1 MKDTALY
8 FLYKVASRTIPHNQF
23 AKAIYNRFKNAG
35 DNVDVESWEL
45 LEIPFDEKT
54 QLEEFDLARIERNK
68 DYRFLYLYLKGFR
81 KFPSCVGGGGFYGT
95 PFCSVNK
102 GKHTPESTL
111 LQGGNGTGK
120 TSVFGAME
128 YLFTGKMS
136 AAYKQGFQTY
146 AKLND
151 FIPFAGGKFDGLD
164 INVITRAMPFGIR
177 SNDAQQKDFLRL
189 CLLPFFC
196 SEYDVDKVVEEGID
210 KFVYEQMGYTLA
222 RDIIWKLG
230 EELKNV
236 SKRYESLEEKTT
248 EGIESLI
255 GDLDKKVVMYENL
268 KSSFMSLVAKISREK
283 DSKMKLDTLK
293 EHLTKRFVEK
303 EESELSESEKSL
315 TKNNL
320 IDEKN
325 RLKEV
330 SFGKDSSDFLLQ
342 QYSKII
348 KAIQSKSK
356 KTEEFL
362 TPLMVKRESLSKVL
376 DDFNYARDCFLQCI
390 NDLLNQVELSDIA
403 TNVNQYEAFLKKL
416 SNDLQQAE
424 IRKQYTIKVLS
435 IMDSRKVYDEF
446 LNAYKTEV
454 YGALNNLTLGSRE
467 LVNEVMKMFAMDDEE
482 MKMEFDVNSG
492 EFKMN
497 VMFRRE
503 DGKKVPFSPEQYLNT
518 FRFKLFCMTLKMAI
532 AFAMKRFY
540 KINFPIV
547 IDDVFYSSD
556 FAHRSMVKDFFR
568 LFFLKHKELFDNHDL
583 QVILL
588 THDDV
593 VIEAAFRGIC
603 DVIGC
608 SEINRR
614 IMFDYRECDGPETV
628 TLPFNGSD
636 GDPEVVNMI
645 KLAYS

>member
-45 LEIPFDEKT
+45 LEIPLDEKT

-81 KFPSCVGGGGFYGT
+81 KFPSPAGDEFYGI
-95 PFCSVNK
+95 PFCNANK
-102 GKHTPESTL
+102 GKYTPESTL

-128 YLFTGKMS
+128 YFFTGKMS
-136 AAYKQGFQTY
+136 AAYKQGFQTQ
-146 AKLND
+146 ARLND
-151 FIPFAGGKFDGLD
+151 FIPFAGGKSDGLD
-164 INVITRAMPFGIR
+164 INVITKAMPFGIR

-210 KFVYEQMGYTLA
+210 TFVYEQMGYTLT
-222 RDIIWKLG
+222 RRIIKKMDG
-230 EELKNV
+230 ELKKL
-236 SKRYESLEEKTT
+236 SDQYEALEEKD
-248 EGIESLI
+248 IEVIEARI
-255 GDLDKKVVMYENL
+255 GSLDKKVVMFENL
-268 KSSFMSLVAKISREK
+268 KSTFVSLAAKMSNDKGSQK
-283 DSKMKLDTLK
+283 KLNDLRNF
-293 EHLTKRFVEK
+293 LSKRFVLKTDKEHVNEEK
-303 EESELSESEKSL
+303 EL
-315 TKNNL
+315 TKGNL
-320 IDEKN
+320 LAEK
-325 RLKEV
+325 KV
-330 SFGKDSSDFLLQ
+330 VKDVLSNPSSQFIYQ
-342 QYSKII
+342 QYSKVI
-348 KAIQSKSK
+348 KAL
-356 KTEEFL
+356 EL
-362 TPLMVKRESLSKVL
+362 TPEKGDILLSPKKAKKENLNQIL
-376 DDFNYARDCFLQCI
+376 DDFNFTRECFLLCVNEMMD
-390 NDLLNQVELSDIA
+390 NDALSDMA
-403 TNVNQYEAFLKKL
+403 TSVKQYESFLQKHID
-416 SNDLQQAE
+416 NMRQAE
-424 IRKQYTIKVLS
+424 ASKQEIIR
-435 IMDSRKVYDEF
+435 IMGNMANKPVFDEF
-446 LNAYKTEV
+446 LSAFKFDV

-467 LVNEVMKMFAMDDEE
+467 LVNEVMKMFTMDDEE
-482 MKMEFDVNSG
+482 MRMDFDVNSG

-497 VMFRRE
+497 ILFCRE
-503 DGKKVPFSPEQYLNT
+503 EGKKVSFSPEQYLNT

-540 KINFPIV
+540 KFNFPIV

-568 LFFLKHKELFDNHDL
+568 LFFLKHKEVFDNHNL
-583 QVILL
+583 QIILL

-628 TLPFNGSD
+628 TLPFYGPNGES
-636 GDPEVVNMI
+636 EVVKMI

>member
-8 FLYKVASRTIPHNQF
+8 FLYRVASRTIPHNQF

-45 LEIPFDEKT
+45 LEIPFDENT
-54 QLEEFDLARIERNK
+54 QLEEFDPARIERNK

-81 KFPSCVGGGGFYGT
+81 KFPSIAGDEFYGI
-95 PFCSVNK
+95 PFCNVNN
-102 GKHTPESTL
+102 GKHTPENTL

-136 AAYKQGFQTY
+136 AAYKQGFQTQ
-146 AKLND
+146 ARLND

-164 INVITRAMPFGIR
+164 INVITRTMPFGVR
-177 SNDAQQKDFLRL
+177 TNGAQQKDFLRL

-222 RDIIWKLG
+222 RKIIWKLR
-230 EELKNV
+230 EELKNE
-236 SKRYESLEEKTT
+236 SQKYESLEEKTT
-248 EGIESLI
+248 EGVEVLI
-255 GDLDKKVVMYENL
+255 GDLDKKVVMYGNL
-268 KSSFMSLVAKISREK
+268 KSSFFSFASNVSNESDL
-283 DSKMKLDTLK
+283 KLKLK
-293 EHLTKRFVEK
+293 ELNDFFSKKYVQK
-303 EESELSESEKSL
+303 PVNELSD
-315 TKNNL
+315 
-320 IDEKN
+320 DEKA
-325 RLKEV
+325 LIKDDLIAEKKWL
-330 SFGKDSSDFLLQ
+330 GKTLGPMAASQNLYQLYPQ
-342 QYSKII
+342 II
-348 KAIQSKSK
+348 KALNPKSGK
-356 KTEEFL
+356 SDEFL
-362 TPLMVKRESLSKVL
+362 NLSKVKKEDLNQIL
-376 DDFNYARDCFLQCI
+376 DEFNYARASFLQIVNELI
-390 NDLLNQVELSDIA
+390 NEDEIPDIA
-403 TNVNQYEAFLKKL
+403 TSVNNYESFLQSL

-424 IRKQYTIKVLS
+424 NRKQNTIKVLGVL
-435 IMDSRKVYDEF
+435 DNRKVYDEF
-446 LNAYKTEV
+446 LNAYQTEV
-454 YGALNNLTLGSRE
+454 YSALNNLTLGSRE
-467 LVNEVMKMFAMDDEE
+467 LVNEVMKMFTTDGEE
-482 MKMEFDVNSG
+482 MNMEFDEKSG

-497 VMFRRE
+497 ISFCRE
-503 DGKKVPFSPEQYLNT
+503 EGKKVLFPPEQYLNT

-540 KINFPIV
+540 KFNFPIV

-568 LFFLKHKELFDNHDL
+568 LFFLKHRELFDNHNL

-608 SEINRR
+608 SDTNRR
-614 IMFDYRECDGPETV
+614 IMFDYRECDGPEAMAM
-628 TLPFNGSD
+628 PFKGANGE
-636 GDPEVVNMI
+636 PEVVKMI

>member
-8 FLYKVASRTIPHNQF
+8 FLYKVASRAIPQNQF

-54 QLEEFDLARIERNK
+54 QLEEFDIARIERNK
-68 DYRFLYLYLKGFR
+68 DYRFRYLYLKGFR
-81 KFPSCVGGGGFYGT
+81 KFPSPSGGEFYGI
-95 PFCSVNK
+95 PFCSDNS
-102 GKHTPESTL
+102 GEHAPESTL

-136 AAYKQGFQTY
+136 AAYKQGFQTQ
-146 AKLND
+146 ARLND
-151 FIPFAGGKFDGLD
+151 FIPFAGEKVDEFD
-164 INVITRAMPFGIR
+164 INVLTCTMPFGLR
-177 SNDAQQKDFLRL
+177 SNDVQQKDLLRL

-196 SEYDVDKVVEEGID
+196 SECDVDKVIDEGID
-210 KFVYEQMGYTLA
+210 TFVYEQMGYTLA
-222 RDIIWKLG
+222 RNIIWKLG
-230 EELKNV
+230 EELKNT

-248 EGIESLI
+248 EGIEALI
-255 GDLDKKVVMYENL
+255 GDLDKQVVMYGNL
-268 KSSFMSLVAKISREK
+268 KSSFVSLASNVSNETNP
-283 DSKMKLDTLK
+283 KLKLK
-293 EHLTKRFVEK
+293 ELNDLFSKKYVQK
-303 EESELSESEKSL
+303 PLDELSDNEKA
-315 TKNNL
+315 L
-320 IDEKN
+320 IKDDLIAEKKWLGRVLGRMASSQYLF
-325 RLKEV
+325 RL
-330 SFGKDSSDFLLQ
+330 
-342 QYSKII
+342 YSQII
-348 KAIQSKSK
+348 KALHSKPGK
-356 KTEEFL
+356 ADEFL
-362 TPLMVKRESLSKVL
+362 NLSKVKKENLTQIL
-376 DDFNYARDCFLQCI
+376 DEFNYARASFLQIVNELI
-390 NDLLNQVELSDIA
+390 NKDEIPDVA
-403 TNVNQYEAFLKKL
+403 TSVNKYEAFLQKL
-416 SNDLQQAE
+416 SNDLLQAE
-424 IRKQYTIKVLS
+424 TRKQNTIKVLS
-435 IMDSRKVYDEF
+435 IMGNRKVYDEF
-446 LNAYKTEV
+446 LDEYKTEV
-454 YGALNNLTLGSRE
+454 YDALNNLTLGSRE
-467 LVNEVMKMFAMDDEE
+467 LVNDVMKMFTMDDEE
-482 MKMEFDVNSG
+482 MNMEFDEKSG

-497 VMFRRE
+497 ISFRRK
-503 DGKKVPFSPEQYLNT
+503 DGKKFPFSPEQYLNT

-568 LFFLKHKELFDNHDL
+568 LLFLRHGKLFDNEGL

-608 SEINRR
+608 SDINRR
-614 IMFDYRECDGPETV
+614 IMFDYRECDGPETM
-628 TLPFNGSD
+628 TMPFKGSNGK
-636 GDPEVVNMI
+636 PEVVKMI

>member
-45 LEIPFDEKT
+45 LEIPLDEKT

-81 KFPSCVGGGGFYGT
+81 KFPSPAGDEFYGI
-95 PFCSVNK
+95 PFCNVNN
-102 GKHTPESTL
+102 GKYTPESTL

-136 AAYKQGFQTY
+136 AAYKQGFQTQ
-146 AKLND
+146 ARLND

-164 INVITRAMPFGIR
+164 INVITQAMPFGI
-177 SNDAQQKDFLRL
+177 SLNEAQQKDFLRL

-222 RDIIWKLG
+222 RKIIWKLG
-230 EELKNV
+230 EELKNA

-255 GDLDKKVVMYENL
+255 GDLDKKVVMYGNL
-268 KSSFMSLVAKISREK
+268 KSSFFSFASNVSNKSDL
-283 DSKMKLDTLK
+283 KLKLK
-293 EHLTKRFVEK
+293 ELNDFFSKKFVQK
-303 EESELSESEKSL
+303 PANELSD
-315 TKNNL
+315 
-320 IDEKN
+320 DEKA
-325 RLKEV
+325 LI
-330 SFGKDSSDFLLQ
+330 KDDLIEEKKWLRSIIGRISTS
-342 QYSKII
+342 QYLYQLYPQII
-348 KAIQSKSK
+348 KALNPKSGK
-356 KTEEFL
+356 SDEF
-362 TPLMVKRESLSKVL
+362 PNLSKVKKENLNQIL
-376 DDFNYARDCFLQCI
+376 DEFNYARASFLQIVNELI
-390 NDLLNQVELSDIA
+390 NENEIPDIA
-403 TNVNQYEAFLKKL
+403 ASVNNYEAFLQSL

-424 IRKQYTIKVLS
+424 NRKQNTIKVLGV
-435 IMDSRKVYDEF
+435 MDNRKVYDEF

-467 LVNEVMKMFAMDDEE
+467 LVNEVMKMFTMDDEE
-482 MKMEFDVNSG
+482 MNMDFDENSG

-497 VMFRRE
+497 ISFRRE
-503 DGKKVPFSPEQYLNT
+503 DGKKFPFSPEKYLNT

-540 KINFPIV
+540 KFNFPIV

-568 LFFLKHKELFDNHDL
+568 LLFLRHGKLFDKEGL

-628 TLPFNGSD
+628 TLPFYGPNGES
-636 GDPEVVNMI
+636 EVVKMI